1 MAKINTNIETTQKL
15 STNDVKTPAQL
26 AVSTGIKAGEL
37 TEEGMMFQFTE
48 MRKSSKPGKFGDF
61 WFIIGLDM
69 DGNEVEILTS
79 SQKLVTIINNNYDI
93 LVNKIITLS
102 GVGQGF
108 DRNYLIDVIGPGNI
122 KPKV

>member
-1 MAKINTNIETTQKL
+1 MAKLNSSVETSKKL
-15 STNDVKTPAQL
+15 STNDIRTPAQL

-37 TEEGMMFQFTE
+37 TEEGMMFQFVE

-61 WFIIGLDM
+61 WFINGFDM
-69 DGNEVEILTS
+69 EGNEVEILTS
-79 SQKLVTIINNNYDI
+79 SQKLVTLINNNYEL

>member
-1 MAKINTNIETTQKL
+1 MAKLNTSVESSKKL

-37 TEEGMMFQFTE
+37 TEEGMMFQFVE

-61 WFIIGLDM
+61 WFINGLDM

-79 SQKLVTIINNNYDI
+79 AQKLVTLINNNYEL
-93 LVNKIITLS
+93 LVNKIIILS

>member
-1 MAKINTNIETTQKL
+1 MAKLNTSVESSKKL

-37 TEEGMMFQFTE
+37 TEEGMMFQFVE

-61 WFIIGLDM
+61 WFINGLDM

-79 SQKLVTIINNNYDI
+79 AQKLVTLINNNYEL
-93 LVNKIITLS
+93 LVNKIIILS

-108 DRNYLIDVIGPGNI
+108 DRNYLIDVIGPGQI

>member
-1 MAKINTNIETTQKL
+1 MAKLNTSVESSKKL

-37 TEEGMMFQFTE
+37 TEEGMMFQFVE

-61 WFIIGLDM
+61 WFINGLDM
-69 DGNEVEILTS
+69 DGNEVEILTA
-79 SQKLVTIINNNYDI
+79 SQKLVTLINANYEL

-108 DRNYLIDVIGPGNI
+108 DRNYLIDVIGPGQI

>member
-1 MAKINTNIETTQKL
+1 MAKLNTSVETSKKL
-15 STNDVKTPAQL
+15 STNDVRTPAQL

-37 TEEGMMFQFTE
+37 TEEGMVFQFME
-48 MRKSSKPGKFGDF
+48 MQKSVNPGKFGDF
-61 WFIIGLDM
+61 WFINGLDM
-69 DGNEVEILTS
+69 EGNKVQILTS
-79 SQKLVTIINNNYDI
+79 AQKLVTLINNNYEL

>member
-1 MAKINTNIETTQKL
+1 MAKLNTSVESSKKL

-37 TEEGMMFQFTE
+37 TEEGMMFQFVE

-61 WFIIGLDM
+61 WFINGLDM

-79 SQKLVTIINNNYDI
+79 AQKLVTLINNNYEL
-93 LVNKIITLS
+93 LVNKIIILS

-108 DRNYLIDVIGPGNI
+108 DRNYLIDVIGPGQI
-122 KPKV
+122 KPRV

>member
-1 MAKINTNIETTQKL
+1 MAKLNSNVENSKKL
-15 STNDVKTPAQL
+15 STNDVQTPAQL

-37 TEEGMMFQFTE
+37 TEEGMMFQFVE

-61 WFIIGLDM
+61 WFIMGLDM

-79 SQKLVTIINNNYDI
+79 SQKLVTLINTNYEL

-122 KPKV
+122 KPKI